1 MSGARVQ
8 GSDRKAYLDWLRGVG
23 VLVMIQG
30 HVIDSWTTA
39 ADRNRDA
46 YHWITFV
53 GGIGGAPVFL
63 FLAGVAVVLG
73 AEARVRRGRTEAE
86 AAALARRRGWQ
97 ILGLAFL
104 FRLQSWIIS
113 GGPARTL
120 LKVDILNVMGLSM
133 VVAALFLGA
142 GGRRLR
148 ALLYAVAAVAIAM
161 TTPLVRTWEGLA
173 VLPDPVEAY
182 LRPAAGAATFT
193 LFPWAGFL
201 LAGGAVAAWL
211 DTKEPGRERRVILG
225 VTAAG
230 GALALGGYLASFLP
244 AIYSQTSFWTSSPT
258 FFFVRVGI
266 LMMLLGAAYA
276 WHVRHGDPG
285 VGATRRSPLRELG
298 CASLFVYWIHV
309 EMVYG
314 VLSAPLHRRLP
325 LEWSYA
331 AFLLFSLLMFA
342 LVRLKNSSG
351 QKAIRYVILAM
362 RARLSIWPVRSSR
375 LSL

>member
-1 MSGARVQ
+1 MVT
-8 GSDRKAYLDWLRGVG
+8 SDRKAYLDWLRGVG

-30 HVIDSWTTA
+30 HVIDSWTSA

-73 AEARVRRGRTEAE
+73 AGTRIRRGRSEAE

-104 FRLQSWIIS
+104 FRLQSWFIS

-120 LKVDILNVMGLSM
+120 LKVDILNIMGLSM

-142 GGRRLR
+142 GDRRLR
-148 ALLYAVAAVAIAM
+148 AVLYAVAAFAIAM
-161 TTPLVRTWEGLA
+161 TTPILRSWEGLA

-182 LRPAAGAATFT
+182 LRPPGAAATFT

-201 LAGGAVAAWL
+201 LAGGAVGAWL
-211 DTKEPGRERRVILG
+211 DTRAPDEERRVIVWLA
-225 VTAAG
+225 VAG
-230 GALALGGYLASFLP
+230 GMLALAGYGASFLP
-244 AIYSQTSFWTSSPT
+244 AIYAQTNFWTSSPT

-266 LMMLLGAAYA
+266 LMMLVGAAYA
-276 WHVRHGDPG
+276 WHMRRAGPN
-285 VGATRRSPLRELG
+285 VGSMLGSPLRELG

-309 EMVYG
+309 EIVYG
-314 VLSAPLHRRLP
+314 VLSAPLHRRLE
-325 LEWSYA
+325 LEWAYA

-342 LVRLKNSSG
+342 LVRLKNSSA

-362 RARLSIWPVRSSR
+362 KARLSIWPVRSSR